1 VEPLA
6 DAIRELYTNRDLAR
20 AVARNNRKDIEQYFM
35 SVNAQK
41 YIGLFEAL
49 ARNGS
54 TPFSEVE
61 PILPVQSPS
70 DLD

>member
-1 VEPLA
+1 
-6 DAIRELYTNRDLAR
+6 
-20 AVARNNRKDIEQYFM
+20 VARNNRTDIEQYFM

-41 YIGLFEAL
+41 YIDLFEAL

-54 TPFSEVE
+54 TPFVEVE
-61 PILPVQSPS
+61 PILPVQPPS